1 MITASDAFHIDDP
14 AALLR
19 REGELRERLAAYFL
33 TMPPLDEQNSSQRRQ
48 TRRALN
54 ACWDL
59 DMAALLVYRAA
70 GRPLLAGD
78 LGRFLAATLHGA
90 KAILRE
96 AVSVRFTLPS
106 RPFLSVFQPRMV
118 QLALISLLRDA
129 CLSGADTIHVSVEVG
144 PHTLR
149 LLCTSDRAGAYPPA
163 AQLAKETAAR
173 HGGAF
178 LRPCGTADPLHPFPV
193 FVSALGFSANPDLS
207 AAGFASPSAEE
218 LLANP
223 LSPLY
228 TGLYSVLEE

>member
-70 GRPLLAGD
+70 GRPLWQAIWAVFWRHSPRGQGHFEG
-78 LGRFLAATLHGA
+78 GRIGALHPSAPPFSQCVSAPYGAAHPHFLAAGRLSFRGRYDPRFGRSGPSHPA
-90 KAILRE
+90 P
-96 AVSVRFTLPS
+96 AVHVRPAGG
-106 RPFLSVFQPRMV
+106 LS
-118 QLALISLLRDA
+118 A
-129 CLSGADTIHVSVEVG
+129 CGTAGKRNRRAARRRLSA
-144 PHTLR
+144 PL
-149 LLCTSDRAGAYPPA
+149 
-163 AQLAKETAAR
+163 R
-173 HGGAF
+173 HGGTT
-178 LRPCGTADPLHPFPV
+178 PS
-193 FVSALGFSANPDLS
+193 VSGFCIGSGISRESGVS